1 MGRFDSSCCAS
12 KKPWQFSFLF
22 KFWYKIFPLSTCI
35 EKVLFVMIF
44 CPTLEHK
51 NDLKSLLSSSG
62 NKMLNKNKKF
72 QLLRNSCVVEG
83 VLWLVKIIL
92 FFYLI
97 DFFSSKLLFLTK
109 SSFKM
114 STASVP
120 RLLSRDFP
128 SSNFGGSGIS

>member
-1 MGRFDSSCCAS
+1 M
-12 KKPWQFSFLF
+12 
-22 KFWYKIFPLSTCI
+22 
-35 EKVLFVMIF
+35 LFVMIF

-62 NKMLNKNKKF
+62 NKMLKKNKKF
-72 QLLRNSCVVEG
+72 QLLRNSCIVEG

-128 SSNFGGSGIS
+128 SSNFWGIWYLVDSSVYFIYNFFEWFYSNSCW

>member
-1 MGRFDSSCCAS
+1 
-12 KKPWQFSFLF
+12 
-22 KFWYKIFPLSTCI
+22 
-35 EKVLFVMIF
+35 MIF

-62 NKMLNKNKKF
+62 NKMLQKNKTF
-72 QLLRNSCVVEG
+72 QLLRNSCIVEG

-128 SSNFGGSGIS
+128 SSNFWGSGISWIAVSISSIIFLSGFTATAVGELNNDDFEGGNNSGD